1 MKYFVTLSDLAEIDL
16 EETNSYY
23 SRISDEVLQ
32 RFWFDLNLTMEK
44 VAANP
49 LLFQKRYQHTRI
61 VFLENFPFG
70 VHFIIVGEE
79 LEVLRILHT
88 KREF

>member
-49 LLFQKRYQHTRI
+49 LLFQKRYQNTRI
-61 VFLENFPFG
+61 VFLEIS
-70 VHFIIVGEE
+70 HLEFI
-79 LEVLRILHT
+79 L
-88 KREF
+88 